1 MSTQPKTLLTPEE
14 YLEIERKA
22 EFRSEYYAGEM
33 FALADASNQHNLIA
47 GNIFAAFHGQFIDR
61 SCNVFQS
68 DMRVKISK
76 TGLYTYPDVVAVCGE
91 ELFDDNHRDLLL
103 NPVVIVEVLSESTEA
118 DDRGEKFEH
127 YQRIESLAEYL
138 LVAQEPHRIERYVRQ
153 TAGQWLYSDAHGA
166 EDVLTLETIDCRLAL
181 KDVYAKVA

>member
-1 MSTQPKTLLTPEE
+1 MSSQSKTFITPEE

-22 EFRSEYYAGEM
+22 EFRSEYYAGDM
-33 FALADASNQHNLIA
+33 FALAGASKQPNLIA

-61 SCNVFQS
+61 SCNVYQS

-118 DDRGEKFEH
+118 YDRGKSLSIIS
-127 YQRIESLAEYL
+127 RSNLSPNTCSSRKNLTESSVMCGKRRT
-138 LVAQEPHRIERYVRQ
+138 VALFRR
-153 TAGQWLYSDAHGA
+153 A
-166 EDVLTLETIDCRLAL
+166 
-181 KDVYAKVA
+181 

>member
-1 MSTQPKTLLTPEE
+1 MSSPPKTFLTPEE

-33 FALADASNQHNLIA
+33 FALAGASDAPNLIA
-47 GNIFAAFHGQFIDR
+47 GNIFAALHRQLADR
-61 SCNVFQS
+61 PCNVYQS

-118 DDRGEKFEH
+118 YDRGKKFEH
-127 YQRIESLAEYL
+127 YQQIESLAEYL

-153 TAGQWLYSDAHGA
+153 TAGQWLYSDAHDA

-181 KDVYAKVA
+181 KDVYAKVK